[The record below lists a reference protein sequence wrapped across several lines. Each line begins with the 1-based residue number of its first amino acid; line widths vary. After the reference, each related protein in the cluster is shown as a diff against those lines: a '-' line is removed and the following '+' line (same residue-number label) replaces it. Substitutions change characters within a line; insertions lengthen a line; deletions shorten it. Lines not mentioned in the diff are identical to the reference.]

1 MRMRMRQLALRL
13 VLPVTFIAII
23 IGSSGIFAR
32 TASPTPSITASPTP
46 ISSPTPETKPSPT
59 PYFSVFSPSLAGTE
73 TKLLPEKYDVCSFD
87 WAPNGKALVFEG
99 KIQGEDATKMRIW
112 YWSLDPTLEPTALT
126 NTDQLIDSSPR
137 WSTDSAKIVMIRRSY
152 KKTSRSNLTATLWT
166 KEIEG
171 GAGKQITSGPEDRD
185 PFWSPDGAQ
194 IVFSRGQGP
203 YKSQLA
209 IVNAN
214 GDGSVRILGGQD
226 GEMFTA
232 PWWGKDG
239 RIYFT
244 KQTLATKNV
253 TVSGQTYQ
261 VTEPGKG
268 SIWMVNPEDGSMTV
282 VIENEYDNRTPALS
296 PDGTKLAFVS
306 DRILSKDTENKFD
319 RGNLYIKDLKTGAI
333 FFVTNKVALRGGY
346 LSFSPDGKKLAFLT
360 FRSIHPAVWVIN
372 LP

>member
-1 MRMRMRQLALRL
+1 MGMRVRQLALRFVIL
-13 VLPVTFIAII
+13 TILITISM
-23 IGSSGIFAR
+23 GSRAIFAG
-32 TASPTPSITASPTP
+32 TVSPMPSVAASLTPGL
-46 ISSPTPETKPSPT
+46 SPTPETKPTPT
-59 PYFSVFSPSLAGTE
+59 SFFSTLNPSLAGTE
-73 TKLLPEKYDVCSFD
+73 TKILPDNYDVCSFD

-112 YWSLDPTLEPTALT
+112 YWSLEPANEPVPLT
-126 NTDQLIDSSPR
+126 NTDQLIDSAPR
-137 WSTDSAKIVMIRRSY
+137 WSPDSEKVVMIRRSY
-152 KKTSRSNLTATLWT
+152 KKTSRGNLTATLWT
-166 KEIEG
+166 KEMEG
-171 GAGKQITSGPEDRD
+171 GAGNQITQGPEDRD

-209 IVNAN
+209 VVNAT
-214 GDGSVRILGGQD
+214 GDGPVRILGGQD
-226 GEMFTA
+226 GEMLTA

-244 KQTLATKNV
+244 RQTLTTKSV

-261 VTEPGKG
+261 ITEPGKG
-268 SIWMVNPEDGSMTV
+268 SIWVVNSEDGSMGA
-282 VIENEYDNRTPALS
+282 VIENEFDNRTPALS

-306 DRILSKDTENKFD
+306 DRNPTKDTSNKFD

-333 FFVTNKVALRGGY
+333 SYVTNKVALRGGY
-346 LSFSPDGKKLAFLT
+346 LSWSPDGKKLAFLT

-372 LP
+372 IP